1 MGKVGSGA
9 SYLVWYVLS
18 TFHNFSFGESDCG
31 NVAWAQFCTRS
42 GHNSVLG
49 VSTIW
54 FTKCSLPIAN

>member
-1 MGKVGSGA
+1 MDKVGSGT

-42 GHNSVLG
+42 GHNSAFQTENL
-49 VSTIW
+49 
-54 FTKCSLPIAN
+54 L